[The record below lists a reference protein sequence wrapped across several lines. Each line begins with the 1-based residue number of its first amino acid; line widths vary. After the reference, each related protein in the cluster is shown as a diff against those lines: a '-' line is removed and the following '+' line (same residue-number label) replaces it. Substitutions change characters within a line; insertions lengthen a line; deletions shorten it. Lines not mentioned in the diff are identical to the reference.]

1 MAVKT
6 PAGLVKAM
14 AILDSFDWDK
24 ILKDFKEKRKIS
36 DEEYRIAQSIDAI
49 TIVDRE
55 YPIILRQMD
64 KPPFLLCVHSG
75 DRSVLSSKT
84 LTTTYNTATHCVV
97 LEDKNHHKLSL
108 TAHNPL
114 EQAQFT
120 LLAGK
125 ITIDA
130 SRKPET
136 WERMG
141 VALALQAGLDVEVKL
156 PDSID
161 EYAKRLIQDGADV
174 I

>member
-1 MAVKT
+1 MTVKT
-6 PAGLVKAM
+6 PAGLIKAL

-24 ILKDFKEKRKIS
+24 ILRDVKEKRKIS
-36 DEEYRIAQSIDAI
+36 DEEYCVAQSIDAI
-49 TIVDRE
+49 TIIDRE
-55 YPIILRQMD
+55 YPAILQQMY
-64 KPPFLLCVHSG
+64 KPPFLLCVYSG
-75 DRSVLSSKT
+75 DRSVLLSKK
-84 LTTTYNTATHCVV
+84 LAATYNTATHCVV
-97 LEDKNHHKLSL
+97 LEDENHRKLSL

-136 WERMG
+136 WERIG
-141 VALALQAGLDVEVKL
+141 VELALQAGLGVEVKL